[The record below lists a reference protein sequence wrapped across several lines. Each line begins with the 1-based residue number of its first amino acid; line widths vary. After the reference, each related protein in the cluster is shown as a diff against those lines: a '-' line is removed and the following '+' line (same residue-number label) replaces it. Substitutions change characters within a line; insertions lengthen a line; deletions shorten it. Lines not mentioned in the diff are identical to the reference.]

1 MEGGKVYFIAGL
13 NIDQYSNNSLE
24 IIWEELRWTWIVING
39 VMGCIQ
45 QKIIRWNK
53 KEKKIGIQWSTETFM
68 AGKLKTT
75 KILSTQLIMC
85 LF

>member
-24 IIWEELRWTWIVING
+24 IICEELRWTWIVING

-53 KEKKIGIQWSTETFM
+53 KEKK
-68 AGKLKTT
+68 
-75 KILSTQLIMC
+75 
-85 LF
+85 